1 VPLTRADQARGGFTL
16 VELIVGLML
25 ALTVAGVAYHLILA
39 SQRLGRAQFDRL
51 AAQDNLRAG
60 VLIVASELRELGFDS
75 VPPVAGLAVGTV
87 TSSDVLVGEL
97 TRVRYR
103 AMRGLGF
110 TCAPPASGQIVLR
123 TGTWLGPRQP
133 AANVDSVALFLE
145 GDPARS
151 DDDAWVRARVT
162 GVTAGACDDGAPGI
176 ALTLGWEAPAVGTE
190 AAARMPLGGPVRI
203 FEIMEIQQYAQDGKS
218 WLGMRS
224 VSRGEVI
231 QPLLGPLA
239 EFTLRYLD
247 RADVPTSVPSDM
259 RSVTVE
265 LRSEDGLVLGGRV
278 ALRNMARP

>member
-1 VPLTRADQARGGFTL
+1 MDQARGGFTL
-16 VELIVGLML
+16 VEVIVGLML
-25 ALTVAGVAYHLILA
+25 ALTVGGAAYHLVLA

-51 AAQDNLRAG
+51 AAQDNLRVGA
-60 VLIVASELRELGFDS
+60 LIVANELRELGFDS
-75 VPPVAGLAVGTV
+75 VPPVAGLAVGPV
-87 TSSDVLVGEL
+87 ASADLLIGESG
-97 TRVRYR
+97 RVRYR

-110 TCAPPASGQIVLR
+110 ICAPPASGQIVLR
-123 TGTWLGPRQP
+123 ISTWLGLRQP

-162 GVTAGACDDGAPGI
+162 GVTAAACDDGAPGI

-190 AAARMPLGGPVRI
+190 AAAKMPFGGPVRI
-203 FEIMEIQQYAQDGKS
+203 FEIMEIQQYAQDGKY

-239 EFTLRYLD
+239 EFSLRYLD

-265 LRSEDGLVLGGRV
+265 LSSEDSLVLGARV